1 MIIYKNVDYGINAYR
16 ISLFKLKFE
25 CVGEIIWRPFDLV
38 PSEPFGNFQISCC
51 GRVSR
56 TRNWAKTKNKFI
68 KQFSKHKRLNENY
81 SYVLVQPQS
90 FRDEDEIEKVL
101 EVENLYEIY
110 EKLGFYFT
118 EENIDRTKPLHIMQY
133 DLQLNFLLPQ
143 RPEYSY

>member
-1 MIIYKNVDYGINAYR
+1 MEEYREQGIGR
-16 ISLFKLKFE
+16 KLM
-25 CVGEIIWRPFDLV
+25 
-38 PSEPFGNFQISCC
+38 
-51 GRVSR
+51 
-56 TRNWAKTKNKFI
+56 NKFI

-90 FRDEDEIEKVL
+90 FRDEDETEKVL

-133 DLQLNFLLPQ
+133 DL
-143 RPEYSY
+143 

>member
-1 MIIYKNVDYGINAYR
+1 MVLMHIELV
-16 ISLFKLKFE
+16 SLNLSLN
-25 CVGEIIWRPFDLV
+25 VGEIIWRPFDLV
-38 PSEPFGNFQISCC
+38 PSECHFEIFRFHVVEEYREQGI
-51 GRVSR
+51 GR
-56 TRNWAKTKNKFI
+56 KLMNKFI

-90 FRDEDEIEKVL
+90 FRDEDETEKVL

-133 DLQLNFLLPQ
+133 DL
-143 RPEYSY
+143 

>member
-1 MIIYKNVDYGINAYR
+1 MIIYKNVDYGINEYR

-38 PSEPFGNFQISCC
+38 PSECHLEIFRFHVVEEYREQGI
-51 GRVSR
+51 GR
-56 TRNWAKTKNKFI
+56 KLMNKFI

-90 FRDEDEIEKVL
+90 FRDEDETEKVL

-133 DLQLNFLLPQ
+133 DL
-143 RPEYSY
+143 